1 MATIFPTVNPVGK
14 PGEGGKGQRN
24 QRNLN
29 AVFPESPI
37 YTDYT
42 NTEAIK
48 NSEDVDGKGAGALV
62 TGKASEVNDAG
73 VWGIGTFS
81 LEFADA
87 PDVTQ
92 VETGGAGLPMTPYV
106 PNVSSPGEGNAAN
119 PLATPEYS
127 GDAPVKNS
135 SYGSGLGSTANPAKT
150 SPSIGQGTVGSY
162 ISGRSYLGS
171 DGRG

>member
-1 MATIFPTVNPVGK
+1 MATIYPTVNVTGK
-14 PGEGGKGQRN
+14 PGDGGKGQRN

-29 AVFPESPI
+29 AAFPETPV

-48 NSEDVDGKGAGALV
+48 SKEDVDGAKAGAIV
-62 TGKASEVNDAG
+62 SGEASTVNDAG
-73 VWGIGTFS
+73 VWGLSTVS

-87 PDVTQ
+87 PDVES

-106 PNVSSPGEGNAAN
+106 PNITSPGEGNANNA
-119 PLATPEYS
+119 LATPEYT
-127 GDAPVKNS
+127 GDPRTKHNG
-135 SYGSGLGSTANPAKT
+135 YGSGLGSTANPAKT
-150 SPSIGQGTVGSY
+150 SPNIGQATVGSY
-162 ISGRSYLGS
+162 ISGRSYVGS